1 MYKNKGDNMY
11 EELIKDKNILGIF
24 NEIDNNNDIRICH
37 GLNHVLNVINN
48 IEKLCP
54 ILEINEED
62 KNLLKIAAYL
72 HDIGH
77 RNKDGNH
84 YDNSS
89 EFAENYLKN
98 KLDEKSLNKIVT
110 AIKSHHEK
118 EKINELDLFS
128 HILLFS
134 DKMDFTYKRLNPNY
148 INNNNEYIIEKDIKE
163 INFDIKENDFIITI
177 ITNDLDIDKFKEW
190 LFFPKIRKRCEEF
203 AKKINKNLILNIT
216 KEYIV
221 YHVVIDR
228 PMHLNQKII
237 FDENNQS
244 GVYKRVMEKEKIVKD
259 IYNNKEKYK
268 NTELEHH
275 TKVAL
280 RELALEEIRQKEY
293 PNYPSRLKSLYVS
306 EKLEDSYNWADYF
319 IKLNRKVL
327 QIVKLKINGN
337 IFKGD
342 AHNCFDGTTSHEEN
356 IILSRKYWNNE
367 PNTKNEIPL
376 IETLVSGDI
385 EVIEII
391 KEY

>member
-1 MYKNKGDNMY
+1 MYY
-11 EELIKDKNILGIF
+11 
-24 NEIDNNNDIRICH
+24 
-37 GLNHVLNVINN
+37 
-48 IEKLCP
+48 
-54 ILEINEED
+54 
-62 KNLLKIAAYL
+62 
-72 HDIGH
+72 
-77 RNKDGNH
+77 
-84 YDNSS
+84 
-89 EFAENYLKN
+89 
-98 KLDEKSLNKIVT
+98 
-110 AIKSHHEK
+110 
-118 EKINELDLFS
+118 
-128 HILLFS
+128 LLFIG
-134 DKMDFTYKRLNPNY
+134 
-148 INNNNEYIIEKDIKE
+148 INIW
-163 INFDIKENDFIITI
+163 F
-177 ITNDLDIDKFKEW
+177 FKEW